1 MVLGCPRIAGCAL
14 SMNGW
19 EGRWHPTLAP
29 PLTRSSLPGSSMP
42 PVQGQRTRW
51 ARRRVA
57 SPAGHGRKGRARL
70 RGRLPP
76 LHGGCL
82 QRPGHATAPKE
93 MPHPPSA
100 LHGDSTGV
108 VPDHCSEASLAGAGS
123 GPQFVKNATS
133 AKLGQ
138 GRSACTSQVGLSAMK
153 GVLRRDRHR
162 KRPWVME
169 AGTLERPEAQR
180 GGRKLGP
187 ATPQS
192 QRRAGPE
199 PARARFCRVK
209 SASVGTYG
217 KRTACIFL
225 QRIKHPNATGL
236 LEGAGGNMGRRTC
249 LRKQWHNTCGRGDVR
264 RQLYLG

>member
-1 MVLGCPRIAGCAL
+1 
-14 SMNGW
+14 
-19 EGRWHPTLAP
+19 
-29 PLTRSSLPGSSMP
+29 MP

-82 QRPGHATAPKE
+82 QRPGHATALKE

-138 GRSACTSQVGLSAMK
+138 GRSACTSQAGLSAMK
-153 GVLRRDRHR
+153 GVLSRDRHR
-162 KRPWVME
+162 KRPWVMA

-199 PARARFCRVK
+199 PARGRFCRVK
-209 SASVGTYG
+209 SASVGAYG
-217 KRTACIFL
+217 KRTACVFL

-236 LEGAGGNMGRRTC
+236 LEGAGGNMGRCTC
-249 LRKQWHNTCGRGDVR
+249 LRKQWHTTCGRCDVR

>member
-19 EGRWHPTLAP
+19 EGRWHPTPAP
-29 PLTRSSLPGSSMP
+29 PSTRSSLPGSSDA
-42 PVQGQRTRW
+42 T
-51 ARRRVA
+51 
-57 SPAGHGRKGRARL
+57 
-70 RGRLPP
+70 
-76 LHGGCL
+76 
-82 QRPGHATAPKE
+82 RPGSENPLGPPESRVTRGPRKEGTSQTKGETTPAARWVSSKARPCHSPERDAASTVSAPWGQ
-93 MPHPPSA
+93 H
-100 LHGDSTGV
+100 
-108 VPDHCSEASLAGAGS
+108 GS

-138 GRSACTSQVGLSAMK
+138 GRSACTSQAGLSAMK
-153 GVLRRDRHR
+153 GVLSRDRHR
-162 KRPWVME
+162 KRPWVMA

-199 PARARFCRVK
+199 PARGRFCRVK

-217 KRTACIFL
+217 KRTACVFL

-236 LEGAGGNMGRRTC
+236 LEGAGGNMGRCTC
-249 LRKQWHNTCGRGDVR
+249 LRKQWHTTCGRCDVR
-264 RQLYLG
+264 RLLYLG